1 MNKKTERI
9 EVLKQLIMTNKAA
22 SQEDL
27 CAMLKAKGIITTQAT
42 PSRDLKDLKVSKS
55 PDSVGGYKYSL
66 PTYVDESAAFD
77 HLSVSPVGIRS
88 IEFSGQLAVIKTKP
102 GYANMVGSIIDDKL
116 KHDIM
121 GTIAGDDTL
130 LLILRMGTTSED
142 ILSILSGLIP
152 GIALKVIGQG
162 NK

>member
-42 PSRDLKDLKVSKS
+42 LSRDLKDLKVSKS

-102 GYANMVGSIIDDKL
+102 GYANMVGSIIDD
-116 KHDIM
+116 
-121 GTIAGDDTL
+121 
-130 LLILRMGTTSED
+130 
-142 ILSILSGLIP
+142 
-152 GIALKVIGQG
+152 
-162 NK
+162 N